1 MRKLAV
7 LLCALLLSSCVA
19 VPQDRPA
26 LIKTMKDNSNAAIVK
41 THVSSRG
48 YDDVVNTL
56 KRKWSE
62 CFNMVGVTRLPG
74 GGGYKEI
81 MYPEFR
87 AVSNA
92 HYEFTLR
99 LKTEGMT
106 MLATIPEGGEYKVAL
121 DVGRMPGNKTR
132 LSWYSGSGR
141 ADYWE
146 KSVKW
151 SDGENP
157 LCTD

>member
-1 MRKLAV
+1 MRKLA
-7 LLCALLLSSCVA
+7 LLLGALLLSSCVA
-19 VPQDRPA
+19 VPQNRQE
-26 LIKTMKDNSNAAIVK
+26 LIKTMKDNSNVAIVK
-41 THVSSRG
+41 THVSSRPFEE
-48 YDDVVNTL
+48 VVSTL
-56 KRKWSE
+56 KRRWRE
-62 CFNMVGVTRLPG
+62 CYNLVGTTRLPG
-74 GGGYKEI
+74 GGGYKETL
-81 MYPEFR
+81 YPEFR
-87 AVSNA
+87 AVSNS
-92 HYEFTLR
+92 HHEFTLR

-106 MLATIPEGGEYKVAL
+106 MLATIPEGGEYTAAL
-121 DVGRMPGNKTR
+121 DVDRMPGNKTR